1 MRSLWTQYVVDVRAK
16 VDSEIEPGG
25 ERRVV
30 IILLTAVLCL
40 FVIRFAG
47 ASDETRWLSS
57 LMELI
62 GFGTLAD
69 RLRFALEG
77 SPSARMNHLVY
88 WALWRIVGY
97 VILPVLVI
105 RGLLGERVSDFG
117 LSLRGTW
124 AYGRFY
130 LLLLLGVAPVVVLT
144 SFHPE
149 FQAKYPFYA
158 LIEGKS
164 LWPSFWIWELLYALQ
179 FVSLEFFF
187 RGFLLHGLSRRFGYL
202 SIFMMMVPYMMI
214 HFQKP
219 GLEAFGSI
227 IAGFV
232 LGTLALGSRSIWWGA
247 LAYVSVALSM
257 DLLAVWHR
265 GLP

>member
-1 MRSLWTQYVVDVRAK
+1 LRSLWSRYVVDVRTK

-30 IILLTAVLCL
+30 IILLAAILSL

-47 ASDETRWLSS
+47 ASEETRWLSS
-57 LMELI
+57 LMELM
-62 GFGTLAD
+62 GLDWLAD
-69 RLRFALEG
+69 RLRYALEG
-77 SPSARMNHLVY
+77 SPSSRMNHLVY

-105 RGLLGERVSDFG
+105 RGLLGERVSEFG

-130 LLLLLGVAPVVVLT
+130 LLLLLGSAPFVVLA

-149 FQAKYPFYA
+149 FQAKYPFYTI
-158 LIEGKS
+158 IEGES
-164 LWPSFWIWELLYALQ
+164 LWPGFWIWEVLYALQ

-187 RGFLLHGLSRRFGYL
+187 RGFLLHGLSRRFGYMAIL
-202 SIFMMMVPYMMI
+202 VMMVPYMMI

-232 LGTLALGSRSIWWGA
+232 LGTLALGGRSIWWGA
-247 LAYVSVALSM
+247 LVHVSVALSM

-265 GLP
+265 GLL

>member
-1 MRSLWTQYVVDVRAK
+1 MRSLWTQFVVDVRAK
-16 VDSEIEPGG
+16 VNSEIELGG
-25 ERRVV
+25 ERRVI
-30 IILLTAVLCL
+30 IILLTAILSL
-40 FVIRFAG
+40 FLIRFAG
-47 ASDETRWLSS
+47 ASNETRWLSS

-62 GFGTLAD
+62 GFAALAD
-69 RLRFALEG
+69 QLRYALEG
-77 SPSARMNHLVY
+77 SPNAQMNHLVY
-88 WALWRIVGY
+88 WAFWRIVGY

-117 LSLRGTW
+117 LRCRGTW

-130 LLLLLGVAPVVVLT
+130 LFLLLGIAPLVVLA

-149 FQAKYPFYA
+149 FQAKYPFYTF
-158 LIEGKS
+158 IEGES
-164 LWPSFWIWELLYALQ
+164 LWPGFWIWEVLYALQ

-187 RGFLLHGLSRRFGYL
+187 RGFLLHGISRRFGYL

-232 LGTLALGSRSIWWGA
+232 LGTLSLGSRSIWWGA
-247 LAYVSVALSM
+247 LAHVSVGLSI

-265 GLP
+265 GLL